1 MNDVVFNMVNPLG
14 QALVRWHIEQGEWTE
29 ADAQE
34 FVEAI
39 REAIATRNVEHI
51 EGWARMMADYAK
63 PMRELTARIRAFEQ
77 RIREGKGKDDANDPN
92 DQHGS

>member
-1 MNDVVFNMVNPLG
+1 MNDELIEQLRTDFR
-14 QALVRWHIEQGEWTE
+14 LVRRWHIEQGEWTE

-39 REAIATRNVEHI
+39 REAIATRNVERI

-77 RIREGKGKDDANDPN
+77 RIREGKGKEDADN
-92 DQHGS
+92 QHGS

>member
-1 MNDVVFNMVNPLG
+1 MNDELIDQLRTDFR
-14 QALVRWHIEQGEWTE
+14 LVRRWHIEQGEWTE

-77 RIREGKGKDDANDPN
+77 RIREGKGKEDADN
-92 DQHGS
+92 QHGS

>member
-1 MNDVVFNMVNPLG
+1 MNNGLIDQLRTDFR
-14 QALVRWHIEQGEWTE
+14 LVRRWHIEQGEWTE

-77 RIREGKGKDDANDPN
+77 RIREGKGKDDAND
-92 DQHGS
+92 QHGS

>member
-1 MNDVVFNMVNPLG
+1 MNDELIEQLRTDFR
-14 QALVRWHIEQGEWTE
+14 LVRRWHIEQGEWTE

-77 RIREGKGKDDANDPN
+77 RIREGKGKEDADN
-92 DQHGS
+92 QHGS

>member
-1 MNDVVFNMVNPLG
+1 MNDGLIDQLRADFR
-14 QALVRWHIEQGEWTE
+14 LVRRWRIEQGEWTE

-39 REAIATRNVEHI
+39 REAITTRNEEHI

-77 RIREGKGKDDANDPN
+77 RIREGKGKDDANN
-92 DQHGS
+92 QHGS

>member
-1 MNDVVFNMVNPLG
+1 MNSELIDQLRTDFR
-14 QALVRWHIEQGEWTE
+14 LVRRWHIKQGEWTE

-39 REAIATRNVEHI
+39 RQAIATRNVEHI

-77 RIREGKGKDDANDPN
+77 RIREGKGKDDAND
-92 DQHGS
+92 QHGS

>member
-1 MNDVVFNMVNPLG
+1 MNDELIDQLRADFR
-14 QALVRWHIEQGEWTE
+14 LVRRWHIEQGEWTE

-77 RIREGKGKDDANDPN
+77 RIREGKGKEDADN
-92 DQHGS
+92 QHGS

>member
-1 MNDVVFNMVNPLG
+1 MNDGLID
-14 QALVRWHIEQGEWTE
+14 QLRTDLRLVRRWHIEQGEWTE

-34 FVEAI
+34 FVEAT

-77 RIREGKGKDDANDPN
+77 RIREGKGKEDADN
-92 DQHGS
+92 QHGS

>member
-1 MNDVVFNMVNPLG
+1 MNDGLID
-14 QALVRWHIEQGEWTE
+14 QLRTDLRLVRRWHIEQGEWTE
-29 ADAQE
+29 ADTQE

-77 RIREGKGKDDANDPN
+77 RIREGKGKDDAND
-92 DQHGS
+92 QHGS

>member
-1 MNDVVFNMVNPLG
+1 MNDELIDQLRADFR
-14 QALVRWHIEQGEWTE
+14 LVSRWHIEQGKWTE

-39 REAIATRNVEHI
+39 REAIATRNEEHI
-51 EGWARMMADYAK
+51 ECWARMMADYAK

-77 RIREGKGKDDANDPN
+77 RIREGKGKDDAND
-92 DQHGS
+92 QHGS

>member
-1 MNDVVFNMVNPLG
+1 MNDGLIDQLRTDFR
-14 QALVRWHIEQGEWTE
+14 LVRRWHIEQGEWTE

-77 RIREGKGKDDANDPN
+77 RIREGKGKEDADN
-92 DQHGS
+92 QHGS

>member
-1 MNDVVFNMVNPLG
+1 MNDELIDQLRTDFR
-14 QALVRWHIEQGEWTE
+14 LVRRWHIEQGEWTE

-34 FVEAI
+34 FVDAI

-77 RIREGKGKDDANDPN
+77 RIREGKGKEDADN
-92 DQHGS
+92 QHGS

>member
-1 MNDVVFNMVNPLG
+1 MNDELIEQLRTDFR
-14 QALVRWHIEQGEWTE
+14 LVRRWHIEQGEWTE

-39 REAIATRNVEHI
+39 REALTTRNTEHI

-77 RIREGKGKDDANDPN
+77 RIREGKGKEDADN
-92 DQHGS
+92 QHGS

>member
-1 MNDVVFNMVNPLG
+1 MNDGLIDQLRTDFR
-14 QALVRWHIEQGEWTE
+14 LVRRWNIEQGEWTE
-29 ADAQE
+29 DDAQE

-51 EGWARMMADYAK
+51 EGWARMMADYTK

-77 RIREGKGKDDANDPN
+77 RIREGKGKDDAND
-92 DQHGS
+92 QHGS

>member
-1 MNDVVFNMVNPLG
+1 MNDELIDKIRADFR
-14 QALVRWHIEQGEWTE
+14 LVRRWHIEQGEWTE

-77 RIREGKGKDDANDPN
+77 RIREGKGKEDADN
-92 DQHGS
+92 QHGS

>member
-1 MNDVVFNMVNPLG
+1 MNDELIDQLRTDFR
-14 QALVRWHIEQGEWTE
+14 LVRRWHIEQGEWTE
-29 ADAQE
+29 ADARE
-34 FVEAI
+34 FVDAI

-77 RIREGKGKDDANDPN
+77 RIREGKGKEDADN
-92 DQHGS
+92 QHGS

>member
-1 MNDVVFNMVNPLG
+1 MNDGLIDQLRTDFR
-14 QALVRWHIEQGEWTE
+14 LVRRWNIEQGEWTE
-29 ADAQE
+29 DDAQE

-77 RIREGKGKDDANDPN
+77 RIREGKGKDDAND
-92 DQHGS
+92 QHGS

>member
-1 MNDVVFNMVNPLG
+1 MNDEVIDQLRTDFR
-14 QALVRWHIEQGEWTE
+14 LVRRWHIEQGEWTE

-77 RIREGKGKDDANDPN
+77 RIREGKGKEDADN
-92 DQHGS
+92 QHGS

>member
-1 MNDVVFNMVNPLG
+1 MNDELIDQLRTDFR
-14 QALVRWHIEQGEWTE
+14 LVRRWHIEQGEWTE

-39 REAIATRNVEHI
+39 REAIATQNVEHI
-51 EGWARMMADYAK
+51 EGWARMMADCAK

-77 RIREGKGKDDANDPN
+77 RIREGKGKEDADN
-92 DQHGS
+92 QHGS

>member
-1 MNDVVFNMVNPLG
+1 MND
-14 QALVRWHIEQGEWTE
+14 ALIEQLREDFRLVRRWHIAQGEWTE

-39 REAIATRNVEHI
+39 RDSIAARNEEHV

-63 PMRELTARIRAFEQ
+63 PMRETTARIRAFEQ
-77 RIREGKGKDDANDPN
+77 RIREGKGKEDAND
-92 DQHGS
+92 QHDS

>member
-1 MNDVVFNMVNPLG
+1 MNDELIDQLRTDFR
-14 QALVRWHIEQGEWTE
+14 LVRRWHIEQGEWTE

-39 REAIATRNVEHI
+39 RQAIATRNVEHI
-51 EGWARMMADYAK
+51 EGWARTMADYAK

-77 RIREGKGKDDANDPN
+77 RIREGKGKDDANDK
-92 DQHGS
+92 HGS

>member
-1 MNDVVFNMVNPLG
+1 MNDGLIDQLRADFR
-14 QALVRWHIEQGEWTE
+14 LVRRWRIEQGEWTE

-39 REAIATRNVEHI
+39 REAIATRNEEHI

-77 RIREGKGKDDANDPN
+77 RIREGKGKDDAND
-92 DQHGS
+92 QHGS